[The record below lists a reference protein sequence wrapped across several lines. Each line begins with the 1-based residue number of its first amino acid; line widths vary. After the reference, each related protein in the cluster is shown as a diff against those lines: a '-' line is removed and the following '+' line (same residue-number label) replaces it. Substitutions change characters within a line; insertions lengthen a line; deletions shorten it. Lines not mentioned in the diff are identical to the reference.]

1 MSAGNQ
7 SWELPNTPSMTEVN
21 TENWYAVHTR
31 ARHERAIAQRLR
43 EQGINTFL
51 PLVTEVHRWSDRRK
65 SVEVP
70 LFGCYV
76 FVKLPL
82 TGEHRLQ
89 VLKIDGV
96 FRFVGASGLEATFD
110 AATRLVRNGIPGDF
124 VECGVARGGCAALM
138 ATVAAHDSPVRK
150 MWLFDSFE
158 GLPAP
163 TSEDY
168 GQNRESTGKHVRPLV
183 RGSCLGTKEQ
193 VEALLFSR
201 FGFARDSIALV
212 PGWFQNTLPVWK
224 QRIGK
229 IALLRIDGDWY
240 ESTMC
245 CLDNLYDSV
254 APGGSIII
262 DDYGVCFGCK
272 KAVHEFFSR
281 RNLHPRLI
289 PDNRGGVRFSKAS

>member
-1 MSAGNQ
+1 
-7 SWELPNTPSMTEVN
+7 MTESFRIGSEAIAGPYLEDEVVCPRN
-21 TENWYAVHTR
+21 PVVQALKPLL
-31 ARHERAIAQRLR
+31 ASSRAILPDAIYEPLYDMLFASYKSALRMFYLRHVAARWLAGDRAGLFRAQS
-43 EQGINTFL
+43 
-51 PLVTEVHRWSDRRK
+51 VH
-65 SVEVP
+65 SVMP
-70 LFGCYV
+70 YSL
-76 FVKLPL
+76 
-82 TGEHRLQ
+82 
-89 VLKIDGV
+89 
-96 FRFVGASGLEATFD
+96 VGASGLEATFD
-110 AATRLVRNGIPGDF
+110 AATGLVRNGIPGDF